1 VVTSPTDPSERA
13 ARNEDRFRQLNEEIE
28 PTNAA
33 HAWFDPSMPD
43 WVCECANEDC
53 AQAVTLTVTDYEAVR
68 AEPTHFLV
76 APSAEH
82 VVSGV
87 ERVVERHES
96 YWVVEKVGEAGD
108 LAEVLDER
116 TDV

>member
-1 VVTSPTDPSERA
+1 MAMSPSDVSERA
-13 ARNEDRFRQLNEEIE
+13 ARNQDRFRQLNEEIE

-53 AQAVTLTVTDYEAVR
+53 TQAVTLTVADYEAVR
-68 AEPTHFLV
+68 AVPTHFFV

-82 VVSGV
+82 VIAGV
-87 ERVVERHES
+87 ERVVERHEN
-96 YWVVEKVGEAGD
+96 YWVVEKVGKAGD

-116 TDV
+116 IDD

>member
-1 VVTSPTDPSERA
+1 MATSPSDLSGRA
-13 ARNEDRFRQLNEEIE
+13 ARNEDRFRQLNEKIE
-28 PTNAA
+28 PMNSA

-43 WVCECANEDC
+43 WVCECVDEDC
-53 AQAVTLTVTDYEAVR
+53 AQAVTLTVADYEAVR

-87 ERVVERHES
+87 ERVVERYES
-96 YWVVEKVGEAGD
+96 YWVVEKVGKAGN

-116 TDV
+116 TDD